1 MHETKGD
8 RTDEVHAAV
17 IRLQAGDA
25 AVASA
30 VDNEPSSG
38 ASAPVARSGGQVLVD
53 ALRGNSV
60 DTVYCVPGESYLPV
74 LDALHDAPGIRT
86 IVTRHEGAAANMAE
100 AYGKLSGRPGICF
113 VTRGPGATHASNGVH
128 TAREDSTPMILFV
141 GQVDRAFRGREA
153 FQEVDYRQ
161 MFGGL
166 AKWAT
171 EVDSI
176 ERIPEIVARAFSVA
190 LSGRPG
196 PVVVALPEDVLFGAG
211 IVADAPPPRIAHAVP
226 AAADLAEAAALLA
239 RAERPLVIAGGS
251 GWSDSGVHA
260 LREFVLANDLPL
272 AASFRRQ
279 DLFDNRDRHYIGQL
293 GLGVS
298 PALAARVR
306 SADLLLVIGSRLA
319 EATSSG
325 YSLLKSPLPEQT
337 LIHIHADPDELG
349 RVYQARL
356 PINAAVVP
364 AAEALARLPAV
375 ADPRWASWT
384 RAARADYD
392 AHSTPAAASPESC
405 GAEARGVDLAQVVAH
420 LDRTLPDDAI
430 IANGAGNYTVW
441 VHRFYH
447 YRLPR
452 TELAPI
458 NGAMG
463 YGLPAAIAAKLR
475 HPERTVVCFA
485 GDGCFMM
492 YPQELATALQ
502 FGAAVIVIVVNNGM
516 FGTIRMHQEREF
528 PGRVIA
534 TQLVN
539 PDFVA
544 LAQAFGAYAE
554 RVERSEDFAEAF
566 ARARDSGRAALL
578 DLRVDPCQITPQARL
593 P

>member
-1 MHETKGD
+1 MHETQGE
-8 RTDEVHAAV
+8 RVEGVHAAA
-17 IRLQAGDA
+17 IRQQAGEA

-30 VDNEPSSG
+30 VENEPSSG

-53 ALRGNSV
+53 ALRGNAV

-74 LDALHDAPGIRT
+74 LDALHDAPEIRT

-211 IVADAPPPRIAHAVP
+211 IVADAPPPRITQAVP

-260 LREFVLANDLPL
+260 LREFVIANDLPL

-325 YSLLKSPLPEQT
+325 YSLVKSPQPEQT

-375 ADPRWASWT
+375 AAPRWASWT

-392 AHSTPAAASPESC
+392 AHSMPAAASPESR
-405 GAEARGVDLAQVVAH
+405 AVESRGVDLAQVVAH
-420 LDRTLPDDAI
+420 LDRMLPDDAI

-447 YRLPR
+447 YRRPR

-475 HPERTVVCFA
+475 HPQRTVVCFA

-528 PGRVIA
+528 PGRVVA

-554 RVERSEDFAEAF
+554 RVERSEDFPEAF

-578 DLRVDPCQITPQARL
+578 DLRVDPRQITPQARL